1 MKRTLSPLRYL
12 ASLLMLVALFTVGC
26 NQKNEVGDTS
36 MLYGTDSK
44 TWTTDKETSA
54 SGEKVAQTDTDKK
67 TELKFYANGTYN
79 MASPQQSMQGKY
91 TFDQTANK
99 ITLTP
104 NGSPN
109 SMAFDV
115 VNLTKDKITLKA
127 PDGSQMMLEAE

>member
-1 MKRTLSPLRYL
+1 MNRTLSPLRYL
-12 ASLLMLVALFTVGC
+12 TSLLLVALFAVGC

-54 SGEKVAQTDTDKK
+54 TGEKISQTDADKK
-67 TELKFYANGTYN
+67 TELKFYANGSYN

-104 NGSPN
+104 EGSPT
-109 SMAFDV
+109 SMSFDV

-127 PDGSQMMLEAE
+127 PDGSQMMLEAN

>member
-1 MKRTLSPLRYL
+1 MKSTPSPLRYL
-12 ASLLMLVALFTVGC
+12 ASMLMLVALLVVGC
-26 NQKNEVGDTS
+26 KQKNEVGDTS

-54 SGEKVAQTDTDKK
+54 TGEKMSQTDADKK
-67 TELKFYANGTYN
+67 TELKFYANGSYN

-104 NGSPN
+104 EGSPT
-109 SMAFDV
+109 SMSFDV

-127 PDGSQMMLEAE
+127 PDGSQMMLEAN

>member
-44 TWTTDKETSA
+44 TWTTDKETNA
-54 SGEKVAQTDTDKK
+54 AGEKVSQTDTDKK
-67 TELKFYANGTYN
+67 TELKFYANGSFN

-104 NGSPN
+104 TGSPN